1 MKKIIYIL
9 SFVFLVFL
17 FFAFQPIDTSLENSV
32 KVEGIVK
39 SITEAGAKD
48 ILFEL
53 ESNKTTYYINRG
65 FEKGLVSPK
74 FNNAFIG
81 KKVTLYYAKNWTAL
95 APFGTTS
102 KHITQLQ
109 LNDKIVYSEFK

>member
-1 MKKIIYIL
+1 MRKTVFITCLI
-9 SFVFLVFL
+9 FVALL

-32 KVEGIVK
+32 KIEGVVK

-53 ESNKTTYYINRG
+53 ENDKMTYYINRG
-65 FEKGLVSPK
+65 FEKENVSSK
-74 FNNAFIG
+74 LNNGFIG
-81 KKVTLYYAKNWTAL
+81 KKVTVHYAKSWTPL
-95 APFGTTS
+95 APFGTRS

-109 LNDKIVYSEFK
+109 LNNKIVYSEFK

>member
-32 KVEGIVK
+32 KVEGVVK
-39 SITEAGAKD
+39 NITEAGTKD

-53 ESNKTTYYINRG
+53 ENDKTTYYINRG
-65 FEKGLVSPK
+65 FEKGLVST
-74 FNNAFIG
+74 NTFIG
-81 KKVTLYYAKNWTAL
+81 KKVTLYYAKNWTPL

-109 LNDKIVYSEFK
+109 VNDKIVYSEFK

>member
-1 MKKIIYIL
+1 MRKTVSIICL
-9 SFVFLVFL
+9 LFVVLL

-53 ESNKTTYYINRG
+53 ENDKTTYYINRG
-65 FEKGLVSPK
+65 FEKGFVLQK
-74 FNNAFIG
+74 LNKDFIG
-81 KKVTLYYAKNWTAL
+81 KKVILYYAKNWTPL
-95 APFGTTS
+95 APLGTTS
-102 KHITQLQ
+102 KHITQLK
-109 LNDKIVYSEFK
+109 LNDKIIYSEFK